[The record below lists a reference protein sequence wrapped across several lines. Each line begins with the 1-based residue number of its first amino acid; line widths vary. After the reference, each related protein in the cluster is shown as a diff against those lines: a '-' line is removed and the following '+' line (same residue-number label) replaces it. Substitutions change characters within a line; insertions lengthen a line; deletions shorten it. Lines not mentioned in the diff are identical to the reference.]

1 MDKLVSVILPA
12 KNEAETLGM
21 VLDSLKSNNDFVG
34 EILVVDGNS
43 EDNTRQ
49 IALDF
54 GATVV
59 LDNGI
64 GKGDAIRVGIK
75 ESKGDIL
82 VFMDADGSHNSND
95 IYKLVTP
102 VLDDE
107 LDMVIASRWKG
118 GSDEFVGTFSQ
129 FVRSFGG
136 TLITTVMNYRWRVML
151 SDSLN
156 GFRAI
161 KKEVAKDLNLTAQ
174 YFDIEQQMVA
184 QCLKKGYRVGD
195 VPSHEFARAGG
206 KTKLPTFK
214 KPYIFFWRLFV
225 DCLF

>member
-1 MDKLVSVILPA
+1 MDKLVSIIIPA
-12 KNEAETLGM
+12 KNEADTIGI
-21 VLDSLKSNNDFVG
+21 VLDSLKSTNDFVG
-34 EILVVDGNS
+34 EVIIVDGNS
-43 EDNTRQ
+43 EDDTRQ

-54 GATVV
+54 GATVIS
-59 LDNGI
+59 DNGT

-75 ESKGDIL
+75 ESRGDIL
-82 VFMDADGSHNSND
+82 VFMDGDGSHDCND
-95 IYKLVTP
+95 IHKLVTP
-102 VLDDE
+102 ILNDE

-136 TLITTVMNYRWRVML
+136 TLITTVMNYRFRVVL

-161 KKEVAKDLNLTAQ
+161 KKKVAEDLNLTAQ

-184 QCLKKGYRVGD
+184 RCLKKGYRVGD
-195 VPSHEFARAGG
+195 VPSHEFTRRGG
-206 KTKLPTFK
+206 KTKLPTFR
-214 KPYIFFWRLFV
+214 KPYIFLWRLFL

>member
-1 MDKLVSVILPA
+1 MDKTVSVIIPT
-12 KNEAETLGM
+12 KNEAETIRM
-21 VLDSLKSNNDFVG
+21 VLDSLKSNNEIIG

-43 EDNTRQ
+43 EDSTRQ
-49 IALDF
+49 IASDF
-54 GATVV
+54 GARVV

-82 VFMDADGSHNSND
+82 VFMDADGSHDSND
-95 IYKLVTP
+95 IHKLVIP
-102 VLDDE
+102 IINDE

-129 FVRSFGG
+129 FFRSIGG
-136 TLITTVMNYRWRVML
+136 TFITTVMNYRWKVML

-156 GFRAI
+156 GFRVI
-161 KKEVAKDLNLTAQ
+161 KKNVAEDLNLTAQ

-184 QCLKKGYRVGD
+184 QCLKRGYRIGD
-195 VPSHEFARAGG
+195 VSSHESMRAGG
-206 KTKLPTFK
+206 NSKLPTFRRS
-214 KPYIFFWRLFV
+214 YIFLWRLFV